1 MPRED
6 PQNPTSPIKDM
17 MLPKA
22 KKGHGPVI
30 CYRGNKEMRLLT
42 LYYSYRGNKSRAR
55 QRKRVPRQWGPR
67 TNPLFAAEKEWRST
81 RIVLGLLVSMTKM
94 VLFASLLFDVLR
106 FNYKG
111 RKYQD
116 SHFPQDFLPNEA
128 WEHFLLDHISRRWLF
143 PWCPSTKPKKQYYSP
158 KGYHLLERERQKSK
172 NRREDMLK

>member
-6 PQNPTSPIKDM
+6 PKKETSPIKDM

-55 QRKRVPRQWGPR
+55 QRKRVPRQRGPR

-116 SHFPQDFLPNEA
+116 SNFPQDFPQMRLENTSCWITSAE
-128 WEHFLLDHISRRWLF
+128 DD
-143 PWCPSTKPKKQYYSP
+143 YSP
-158 KGYHLLERERQKSK
+158 DVPLQNPRNNIILPKVTVC
-172 NRREDMLK
+172 